1 MFYPCNM
8 ILLRN
13 NCVNLHRPMEL
24 QLCMLALLTCVLSAN
39 FFISMFV
46 IHLGMSLVTL
56 LRNICMNFHRASRST
71 GTAMVLHITLTCCAG
86 SRPGA
91 LLPGTTLTP
100 RSPAPRGSP
109 APFSPALQAHA
120 SEPRSPASEPSSPR
134 KPASEPSSP
143 RLLASELRSTAPL

>member
-1 MFYPCNM
+1 MFFLYYNYNVFFLCLKLLIFFCPIFIFVHNVLYMFYPCNM

-71 GTAMVLHITLTCCAG
+71 GTAMVLQSCMLALTCACALG
-86 SRPGA
+86 C
-91 LLPGTTLTP
+91 
-100 RSPAPRGSP
+100 
-109 APFSPALQAHA
+109 H
-120 SEPRSPASEPSSPR
+120 
-134 KPASEPSSP
+134 
-143 RLLASELRSTAPL
+143 LRA